1 MKIIK
6 ELSRKNFKKQF
17 GTNEECLEY
26 LSHAKWSTGYRC
38 GKCSSTNYIRGKQ
51 YASRRCKSC
60 GYDESATANTIFH
73 KLKFGI
79 QNAFEM
85 LYDISSSKKG
95 ANSIWLAERYGVTQN
110 TAWLFR
116 QKVQLAMQSSCQ
128 HELKGDVH
136 VDEFEIGTPKKGEQ
150 GRSKSESKIRIVV
163 AFEYRN
169 GKCGR
174 GYARVIGDYSAE
186 SLRPLFDIHISKD
199 ASILAD
205 GWSGYKP
212 LKKDY
217 QDLTQI
223 LSDKGRNFP
232 MLHNQIRNFK
242 NWLRGVHSYCDK
254 EYMTKYIN
262 EYFFRFNRRN
272 HRKSIL
278 TKLIDRMIALKP
290 MTKTDVQCVAT

>member
-17 GTNEECLEY
+17 GTREQCLDY
-26 LSHAKWSTGYRC
+26 LSLTKWSLGYC
-38 GKCSSTNYIRGKQ
+38 CVKCENTNYIKGKQ

-73 KLKFGI
+73 KLKFGV

-116 QKVQLAMQSSCQ
+116 QKVQVAMKSSYQ
-128 HELKGDVH
+128 HELEGEVH

-174 GYARVIGDYSAE
+174 GYARIIEDFSAE

-212 LKKDY
+212 LKEDY
-217 QDLTQI
+217 EGLTQI

-290 MTKTDVQCVAT
+290 MVKSDIQCFAT